1 MNVLWVKDNNIGHE
15 KQVDVLLKELSKKLN
30 LKIDS
35 RIVKNSFL
43 FQKKIDNVKSNY
55 YDILIGAGHKTHSIL
70 LKNKKNQK
78 KTTKVIAILSPT
90 FYKSKFDIICTPSH
104 DKHKFNSKDNVIFY
118 EGSLVTVSIK
128 ETREVDFDEM
138 GVHKSNIYNFDL
150 LEPGM
155 EFTGPAI
162 VEDPSTTVVIF
173 PKQKCK
179 VDKFANLHIS
189 IGGENSE

>member
-1 MNVLWVKDNNIGHE
+1 MIQFHLVAFAKIEKPELQERKITNI
-15 KQVDVLLKELSKKLN
+15 
-30 LKIDS
+30 
-35 RIVKNSFL
+35 
-43 FQKKIDNVKSNY
+43 
-55 YDILIGAGHKTHSIL
+55 
-70 LKNKKNQK
+70 
-78 KTTKVIAILSPT
+78 KVEDT
-90 FYKSKFDIICTPSH
+90 
-104 DKHKFNSKDNVIFY
+104 
-118 EGSLVTVSIK
+118 IK